1 MTRVLLL
8 KAELV
13 NRPPRGLSR
22 GCVENSNK
30 TLSLSWHLLECPN
43 DRLFQ
48 GNLFFL
54 VMTTMSLIGRMKS
67 SLSAE
72 VGQLLPVGRSTSS
85 CSSIHSPRQQRSI
98 PPRPCGKWAMLRLV
112 SGRPF
117 FEMCCFHIWA
127 LPERGG
133 GVKACQ
139 DGLEQFFPMFGG
151 VCKVL
156 P

>member
-1 MTRVLLL
+1 MSKRLCRYKSYMTRVLLL

-22 GCVENSNK
+22 CCVENSYK
-30 TLSLSWHLLECPN
+30 TLSLSWHLLECSN
-43 DRLFQ
+43 DRFFQ
-48 GNLFFL
+48 ENPFFL

-98 PPRPCGKWAMLRLV
+98 PPRPGGRWAMLRLV
-112 SGRPF
+112 SGKPF
-117 FEMCCFHIWA
+117 FLKCVVFIA
-127 LPERGG
+127 
-133 GVKACQ
+133 
-139 DGLEQFFPMFGG
+139 
-151 VCKVL
+151 
-156 P
+156 